1 MSAVARIRSLLFLMF
16 VNQSSSCETSLAQW
30 QESWDRKP
38 TIDTDAEIAPT
49 RELNLTESK
58 TNFGASEIDFVSD
71 LVEETPRVVVF
82 GNSLLVPIHN
92 AWHSR
97 LLARSDV

>member
-1 MSAVARIRSLLFLMF
+1 MSAVARIRSLLFLTF

-58 TNFGASEIDFVSD
+58 TNFGASDCDLIFDLIVKRSRIGVFV
-71 LVEETPRVVVF
+71 VRV
-82 GNSLLVPIHN
+82 LVPIHN